1 MITLREYKI
10 GDWKK
15 IKDAVEPFTFIGGL
29 DDIALRGIAV
39 TALNN
44 NKVMACGGV
53 TFFNEHEG
61 AVWVKISKDCAKR
74 PFMWARTIK
83 ETFVLMIESVDNMKI
98 STYILDGFC
107 KGEKLAKLIGLKRTD
122 ETEKYKENIYNKYTA
137 MI

>member
-1 MITLREYKI
+1 MITLREYEI
-10 GDWKK
+10 GDGKK
-15 IKDAVEPFTFIGGL
+15 IKDAVEPFAFIGGF

-53 TFFNEHEG
+53 TFFTEHEG

-74 PFMWARTIK
+74 PFMWARAIK
-83 ETFVLMIESVDNMKI
+83 ETFGLMIESVNNMKI

-107 KGEKLAKLIGLKRTD
+107 KGEKLAKLIGLKRTG
-122 ETEKYKENIYNKYTA
+122 ETEKYKENIYHKYTA